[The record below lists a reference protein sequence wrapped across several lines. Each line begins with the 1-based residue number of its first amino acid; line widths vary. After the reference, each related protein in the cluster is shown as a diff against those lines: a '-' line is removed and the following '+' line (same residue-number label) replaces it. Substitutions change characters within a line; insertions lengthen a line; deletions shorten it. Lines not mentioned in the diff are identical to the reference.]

1 MDFHKLKL
9 AKFLSYNGFNL
20 PEEFYPPLEKKENPE
35 VYFFFVSNIEET
47 IRTLNIVQNNQKHK
61 DNRLY
66 FVFKKGNKAFGRD
79 HIYNIVMKHKNIKRK
94 APILASLNHTYS
106 AFCFLLE
113 V

>member
-1 MDFHKLKL
+1 MLCSVLRAIIIYIIDRQ
-9 AKFLSYNGFNL
+9 
-20 PEEFYPPLEKKENPE
+20 YPINWAAAHENLEKKENPE

-79 HIYNIVMKHKNIKRK
+79 HIYNIVMKHKNIKSN
-94 APILASLNHTYS
+94 SLFFKVLIFMPQS
-106 AFCFLLE
+106 
-113 V
+113 